1 MKLFIK
7 ILMISTLLS
16 QNFFALANDKNLT
29 SNTVNQPTKN
39 DNICM
44 TEREEKSCY
53 PDENNEEI
61 CICKRF

>member
-16 QNFFALANDKNLT
+16 QNFFVLANDKNLT
-29 SNTVNQPTKN
+29 IGEVKQSTKN

-44 TEREEKSCY
+44 SEREEPSCY
-53 PDENNEEI
+53 YDENNEYQ
-61 CICKRF
+61 CICARF